1 MSTHAPPPPDPFLF
15 LGVFQMEIV
24 RSKEFPGSLADALN
38 SNNPD
43 DDLIVATDLSYASLG
58 YIVVYDVD
66 QPFADTLSGDGL
78 GNDFHDVVGPDQW
91 WPWWAWLMFGLACV
105 CCLCPLA
112 FCIYHF
118 RPGYSGP
125 PSPSGAG
132 DGGGLFGK
140 GELTGKDGFKKGME
154 GDMNVKEFEKN
165 GGYLGDGT
173 GYNDADTGVS
183 VSFVLV
189 LGGEF
194 GVVVFVVWSFISTS
208 VARTEYLLL
217 LLCSTV
223 HMVLLCC
230 DLSLLG
236 GIGDDAEARVA
247 SFLLSSCN
255 GGCKWTRSSWYVNGT
270 AVNFAKCWVWV
281 VVVVGISSV
290 TMLFPLICC

>member
-1 MSTHAPPPPDPFLF
+1 MPPPPPPPYPFLF
-15 LGVFQMEIV
+15 LGVFQMEVV
-24 RSKEFPGSLADALN
+24 RSEEFAGSLADALN

-43 DDLIVATDLSYASLG
+43 ADGKIEAVDLGYASLG
-58 YIVVYDVD
+58 YIVVYDVE
-66 QPFADTLSGDGL
+66 QEFASTRSADGL
-78 GNDFHDVVGPDQW
+78 GDDFHDVVGPDQW
-91 WPWWAWLMFGLACV
+91 WPWWAWLMFGLACL

-140 GELTGKDGFKKGME
+140 GEPTGKDGFKEGME
-154 GDMNVKEFEKN
+154 GDMNVKEYEKN

-183 VSFVLV
+183 VSVVLLV

-194 GVVVFVVWSFISTS
+194 WVLVCVVWSFISI
-208 VARTEYLLL
+208 VHAEYPLLL
-217 LLCSTV
+217 LFTV

-236 GIGDDAEARVA
+236 GVGDDAETCVA
-247 SFLLSSCN
+247 SFL
-255 GGCKWTRSSWYVNGT
+255 
-270 AVNFAKCWVWV
+270 
-281 VVVVGISSV
+281 
-290 TMLFPLICC
+290 